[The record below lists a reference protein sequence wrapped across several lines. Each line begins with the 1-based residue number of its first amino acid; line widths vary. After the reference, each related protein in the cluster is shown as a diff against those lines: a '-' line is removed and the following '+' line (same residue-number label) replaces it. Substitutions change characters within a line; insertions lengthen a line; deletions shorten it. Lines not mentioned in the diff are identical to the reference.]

1 MRPIFGAWEAND
13 IAMWRCV
20 VRWLR
25 RPILV
30 VSLDRFRF
38 AAIAALFALL
48 LGPRMHG
55 INFARRSLGF
65 SFEMWVYRGTEIST
79 PLAKNHFCWHL
90 RDHHMPMVAIR
101 FLA

>member
-30 VSLDRFRF
+30 VGLDRFRF

-55 INFARRSLGF
+55 INFARRSLPRLLLRNVGL
-65 SFEMWVYRGTEIST
+65 SRHRNLDPSGQESLL
-79 PLAKNHFCWHL
+79 LA
-90 RDHHMPMVAIR
+90 PT
-101 FLA
+101 